1 MYSLNMSLLAPGL
14 VEKAKLFFLKLLVH
28 IGVFGPQHVLVA
40 HSWLVCVLLFRLAL
54 VPKIMA

>member
-1 MYSLNMSLLAPGL
+1 MSLLAPGL

-40 HSWLVCVLLFRLAL
+40 HSWLVYILLFRLAL
-54 VPKIMA
+54 VPEISA